1 MARKPNQTVGA
12 NSLSHQAIAEDIAAF
27 RKRGGRIEV
36 LGDTPLRKVAPAA
49 FRSST
54 KAQKQ
59 GPAAVEAKPK
69 ATKATKAAKP
79 AKAKKKA

>member
-1 MARKPNQTVGA
+1 MARKPSQPVHS
-12 NSLSHQAIAEDIAAF
+12 NSLSHEAIADDIAAF

-59 GPAAVEAKPK
+59 GPAAAEAKP
-69 ATKATKAAKP
+69 KATKAAKP

>member
-1 MARKPNQTVGA
+1 MARKPNQAVAA

-59 GPAAVEAKPK
+59 GPAADAKP
-69 ATKATKAAKP
+69 KATKAAKP

>member
-1 MARKPNQTVGA
+1 MARTPSKPVAA
-12 NSLSHQAIAEDIAAF
+12 NSMSHESIAEDIAAF

-36 LGDTPLRKVAPAA
+36 LGDTLLRKVAPAA

-54 KAQKQ
+54 KAQKTAAA
-59 GPAAVEAKPK
+59 PAAKPK
-69 ATKATKAAKP
+69 AAKS

>member
-1 MARKPNQTVGA
+1 MARKPNQTVAA

-59 GPAAVEAKPK
+59 GPSTDVEKKPK
-69 ATKATKAAKP
+69 AAKAAK
-79 AKAKKKA
+79 ATKAKKKA

>member
-1 MARKPNQTVGA
+1 MARKPNQAVAA

-54 KAQKQ
+54 KAQKTAAA
-59 GPAAVEAKPK
+59 PAAKPK
-69 ATKATKAAKP
+69 AAKA

>member
-1 MARKPNQTVGA
+1 MARKPNQAVAA
-12 NSLSHQAIAEDIAAF
+12 NSLSHQSIADDLVAF

-54 KAQKQ
+54 KAQKTAIE
-59 GPAAVEAKPK
+59 PAAKQKP
-69 ATKATKAAKP
+69 AKAAK
-79 AKAKKKA
+79 ATKAKKKA

>member
-1 MARKPNQTVGA
+1 MARKPNQAVAA

-36 LGDTPLRKVAPAA
+36 LGDTPLRKIAPAA

-54 KAQKQ
+54 KAQKTAAA
-59 GPAAVEAKPK
+59 PAAAKPK
-69 ATKATKAAKP
+69 AAAKP
-79 AKAKKKA
+79 AAKARKKA

>member
-1 MARKPNQTVGA
+1 MARKPNQTVAA
-12 NSLSHQAIAEDIAAF
+12 NSLSHQSIADDLAAF

-36 LGDTPLRKVAPAA
+36 LGDTPLRKIAPAA

-59 GPAAVEAKPK
+59 GPAAAEPKPKAAK
-69 ATKATKAAKP
+69 ATKATKAR
-79 AKAKKKA
+79 KKA

>member
-1 MARKPNQTVGA
+1 MARKPNQIVGA
-12 NSLSHQAIAEDIAAF
+12 NSLSHEAIEDDIAAF

-59 GPAAVEAKPK
+59 GPAEAEPKPK
-69 ATKATKAAKP
+69 AAKAARP
-79 AKAKKKA
+79 AKAGKKA